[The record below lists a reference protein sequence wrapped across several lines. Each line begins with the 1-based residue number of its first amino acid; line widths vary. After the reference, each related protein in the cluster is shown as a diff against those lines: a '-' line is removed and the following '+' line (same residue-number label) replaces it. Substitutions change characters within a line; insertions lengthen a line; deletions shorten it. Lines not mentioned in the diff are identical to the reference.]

1 MTSATEILKN
11 PITIAV
17 SIATAIG
24 HMLGIGPI
32 TAVVSVLWANV
43 STLFTA
49 LSIAGLT
56 LGPELAWIPEGPLTA
71 AALIAGGAYVLK
83 LLDRVFDQIQA
94 KL

>member
-1 MTSATEILKN
+1 MPTVTEILKN
-11 PITIAV
+11 PFTIA
-17 SIATAIG
+17 IGAATALG
-24 HMLGIGPI
+24 HFLGIGPI
-32 TAVVSVLWANV
+32 TAVVSVLWMNI

-56 LGPELAWIPEGPLTA
+56 LGPELAWIPEAELTA
-71 AALIAGGAYVLK
+71 LALIAGGLYVLK